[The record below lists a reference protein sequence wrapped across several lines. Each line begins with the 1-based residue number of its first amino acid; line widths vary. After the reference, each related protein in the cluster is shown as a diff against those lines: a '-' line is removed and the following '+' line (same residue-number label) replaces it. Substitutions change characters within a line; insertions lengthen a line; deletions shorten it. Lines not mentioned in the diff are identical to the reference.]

1 MQRRNTEV
9 GTVVAHHLGD
19 RLVHHIIVGDR
30 GGKWHRPRVGKSK
43 TPIYYKEV
51 FHTSSQLSESQNQHH
66 SNQPLRPRSNRQS
79 ARNKGMPPATIDEA
93 ETAFI
98 RRKFVRSLRLANS
111 ILESG
116 SSSDEPACAGRAAGK
131 GQEEDGQVH
140 DATVKPKLD
149 AVDGNN
155 VIVHCHSTLIPGR
168 SLGELKKNTVANP
181 AGSSSSPRSATDPPA
196 STDTCTDSSSSSWSV
211 RLTDESSVYDRAAA
225 IVIQSIYEMNSAGGD
240 GSAGEVEES
249 RNEHII
255 SDLSTLH
262 RYYSQTTMPIGLACI
277 YIQFCSTLGWRGG
290 ALSFAL
296 DILGHI
302 FELDAP
308 MQEELLS
315 KDWFLDACEELIDL
329 VLTELLPRVEG
340 AEDCKVLLYQLMGR
354 NEASDNSSHKTLTIA
369 ISEEVQPSSVDVLVR
384 TLTGIGSNLS
394 SSHPCLVNIFEQ
406 CGENLAQMQSALG
419 SSYDSLNGD
428 FDGVV
433 RAADKAS
440 ARSAAAA
447 TDTLDEHAHEDSSA
461 GASQSLSEIFQSSI
475 VEPLWESEDR
485 WTNRAAVAAVG
496 ISSVLLWRRR
506 KRIGAAVR
514 STGNAAVA
522 PFREILEAI
531 SQPQGQKR

>member
-1 MQRRNTEV
+1 
-9 GTVVAHHLGD
+9 
-19 RLVHHIIVGDR
+19 
-30 GGKWHRPRVGKSK
+30 
-43 TPIYYKEV
+43 
-51 FHTSSQLSESQNQHH
+51 
-66 SNQPLRPRSNRQS
+66 
-79 ARNKGMPPATIDEA
+79 
-93 ETAFI
+93 
-98 RRKFVRSLRLANS
+98 
-111 ILESG
+111 
-116 SSSDEPACAGRAAGK
+116 
-131 GQEEDGQVH
+131 
-140 DATVKPKLD
+140 
-149 AVDGNN
+149 
-155 VIVHCHSTLIPGR
+155 
-168 SLGELKKNTVANP
+168 
-181 AGSSSSPRSATDPPA
+181 
-196 STDTCTDSSSSSWSV
+196 
-211 RLTDESSVYDRAAA
+211 
-225 IVIQSIYEMNSAGGD
+225 MNSAGGD

-277 YIQFCSTLGWRGG
+277 YIQFCSTMGWRGE

-354 NEASDNSSHKTLTIA
+354 NEASDNSSHKTLTIV

-384 TLTGIGSNLS
+384 TLTGTTGTSLS
-394 SSHPCLVNIFEQ
+394 SSFHPYLENIFEQ

-419 SSYDSLNGD
+419 GSNDLPNGD
-428 FDGVV
+428 FDGVAQ
-433 RAADKAS
+433 AADKAS
-440 ARSAAAA
+440 ARSTAAA

-485 WTNRAAVAAVG
+485 WMNRAVVATVG